1 MRKLLAATCLTPLS
15 FALLPAVAN
24 AETVIS
30 TAITTPVLTSTGN
43 DDVRISSTGSVKP
56 AGGNA
61 VTIDSNDSVK
71 NEGLIQITGANN
83 SAGIVANP
91 GLAGNITN
99 SGTITIDESYTPT
112 DTDNDGDIDG
122 AFAQGSGRF
131 GIHVLSGGTFTGN
144 ILNSGN
150 ITIEGNASAGIAVDS
165 TFAEHIDRAPR
176 APAPSAYR
184 SAGTSAARWSSR
196 TASPPAVIAT

>member
-112 DTDNDGDIDG
+112 DTDNESRYVS
-122 AFAQGSGRF
+122 SGYRYDV
-131 GIHVLSGGTFTGN
+131 GQSKCPPR
-144 ILNSGN
+144 
-150 ITIEGNASAGIAVDS
+150 IENC
-165 TFAEHIDRAPR
+165 RALMMPL
-176 APAPSAYR
+176 
-184 SAGTSAARWSSR
+184 
-196 TASPPAVIAT
+196 

>member
-15 FALLPAVAN
+15 FALLPAIAN

-30 TAITTPVLTSTGN
+30 TALTTPVLTSAGN

-56 AGGNA
+56 AAGNA

-71 NEGLIQITGANN
+71 NEGTIQITGSNN

-91 GLAGNITN
+91 GLTGNINNT
-99 SGTITIDESYTPT
+99 GTITIDEAYTPT

-122 AFAQGSGRF
+122 VFAQGSGRF
-131 GIHVLSGGTFTGN
+131 GIHGCNLLVFTDGV
-144 ILNSGN
+144 
-150 ITIEGNASAGIAVDS
+150 AQAGD
-165 TFAEHIDRAPR
+165 
-176 APAPSAYR
+176 
-184 SAGTSAARWSSR
+184 SAARNAKLFASR
-196 TASPPAVIAT
+196 RVNFLQLGDTLIGKFEVVAVGKGDPWRGAG

>member
-15 FALLPAVAN
+15 LVALPAGAN

-56 AGGNA
+56 TSGNA

-71 NEGLIQITGANN
+71 NEGTIQITGSNN
-83 SAGIVANP
+83 SSGILANP

-99 SGTITIDESYTPT
+99 TGSIIIDESFTPT
-112 DTDNDGDIDG
+112 DTDNDGELDG
-122 AFAQGSGRF
+122 PFAQGSGRF

-144 ILNSGN
+144 IINSN
-150 ITIEGNASAGIAVDS
+150 IITVEGNSSAAIAIDS
-165 TFAEHIDRAPR
+165 TL
-176 APAPSAYR
+176 
-184 SAGTSAARWSSR
+184 AGNLSQTGGTINVLGDNSVGIR
-196 TASPPAVIAT
+196 